1 MSVTQ
6 HPVLLIQHPVL
17 NLATMCFL
25 SCSAQ
30 RFSAR
35 HWLQPSRDTSPLLQA
50 YQNLTMGK
58 TMKAM
63 AAMKA
68 TKAMKGNTKGSK
80 GPKAM
85 QRPAAAK
92 KAMKKHQAMKTNKKT
107 KAPLH

>member
-30 RFSAR
+30 CFSAR

-63 AAMKA
+63 AAM
-68 TKAMKGNTKGSK
+68 KAMKGNTKGSK

>member
-17 NLATMCFL
+17 NLAMCFL
-25 SCSAQ
+25 PCSAQ
-30 RFSAR
+30 YFSAR

-92 KAMKKHQAMKTNKKT
+92 KAMKTNKKK